1 MEIADTFL
9 SRLSLEKLEARFSR
23 VELET
28 RFSRAAVEKKLR
40 QALIF
45 YSASRSA
52 VFALESWLGPAIE
65 LITRL
70 ERPRLPTDDR
80 AAFETIWLSL
90 EKLLR
95 RDVDNIIAGV
105 YPVEVLVPEG
115 PMAHLRRLPKLLRE
129 GFKISRRR
137 QRNETKKFSKDSAD
151 LGRELPEYYRRNF
164 HFQGDGYLSA
174 DSADLYE
181 HQVDI
186 LFAGASDAMRRLII
200 EPMRQKFGY
209 SDGEGLRFLE
219 IGAGTGRATRFVRLA
234 YPKAKIVALDLSGPY
249 LKRAQDKLKKYSRI
263 DFVEGAGEAL
273 PFLDCQF
280 DAVYSVFIF
289 HELPA
294 QIRVDVLSESWRV
307 LKPDG
312 FLGIV
317 DSLQLGDEPVLNEAL
332 KQFPVQFHE
341 PFYRHYIENELP
353 SLLEDAGFNEI
364 KTDKGFL
371 SKVVS
376 GAKAPKAASTKL

>member
-1 MEIADTFL
+1 
-9 SRLSLEKLEARFSR
+9 
-23 VELET
+23 
-28 RFSRAAVEKKLR
+28 
-40 QALIF
+40 
-45 YSASRSA
+45 
-52 VFALESWLGPAIE
+52 
-65 LITRL
+65 
-70 ERPRLPTDDR
+70 
-80 AAFETIWLSL
+80 
-90 EKLLR
+90 
-95 RDVDNIIAGV
+95 
-105 YPVEVLVPEG
+105 
-115 PMAHLRRLPKLLRE
+115 
-129 GFKISRRR
+129 
-137 QRNETKKFSKDSAD
+137 
-151 LGRELPEYYRRNF
+151 
-164 HFQGDGYLSA
+164 
-174 DSADLYE
+174 
-181 HQVDI
+181 
-186 LFAGASDAMRRLII
+186 
-200 EPMRQKFGY
+200 
-209 SDGEGLRFLE
+209 
-219 IGAGTGRATRFVRLA
+219 VRLA

-307 LKPDG
+307 LKPGG

-353 SLLEDAGFNEI
+353 PLLEDAGFNEI
-364 KTDKGFL
+364 KTDIGFL

>member
-9 SRLSLEKLEARFSR
+9 SRLSLGKLEARFSR
-23 VELET
+23 AELET
-28 RFSRAAVEKKLR
+28 RFSHAAVEKKLR
-40 QALIF
+40 QALIL

-95 RDVDNIIAGV
+95 RDVDNIVAGV

-209 SDGEGLRFLE
+209 GDGEGLRFLE

-307 LKPDG
+307 LKPGG

-353 SLLEDAGFNEI
+353 PLLEDAGFNEI
-364 KTDKGFL
+364 KTDIGFL